1 MIILEGPDCGGKSTL
16 AVRLA
21 ERYNAPITHYSAHD
35 DVVMRKHAEDGLYG
49 DLEIVDRF
57 HLSEPPYTMYFRHE
71 TPDYESVDAID
82 NILAAG
88 NHLVIL
94 CIPSWASVKKL
105 WEERIDQELIK
116 DVNTL
121 HGIYNWYA
129 NRAGRYKTPS
139 IHYDYERHDLEHLF
153 GLIDAFFSEINDA

>member
-1 MIILEGPDCGGKSTL
+1 M
-16 AVRLA
+16 
-21 ERYNAPITHYSAHD
+21 
-35 DVVMRKHAEDGLYG
+35 HAENGEYG
-49 DLEIVDRF
+49 TAEIVDRF

-71 TPDYESVDAID
+71 TPDYKSVDAID

-94 CIPSWASVKKL
+94 CIPSWALVKKL
-105 WEERIDQELIK
+105 WEERLDMELIK

-129 NRAGRYKTPS
+129 SRAGRYKTSS
-139 IHYDYERHDLEHLF
+139 IHYDYEHHSINNLF
-153 GLIDAFFSEINDA
+153 DRIDDFFSEKANDK

>member
-21 ERYNAPITHYSAHD
+21 ERYSSPITHYSAHD
-35 DVVMRKHAEDGLYG
+35 DIHMRMHAENGEYG
-49 DLEIVDRF
+49 TAEIIDRF

-71 TPDYESVDAID
+71 TPDYKSVDAID

-94 CIPSWASVKKL
+94 CVPSWSSVKRL

-129 NRAGRYKTPS
+129 ARAGRYKTPS
-139 IHYDYERHDLEHLF
+139 IHYNYEMCSTDF
-153 GLIDAFFSEINDA
+153 IYKKIDDFFSEKSDE